1 MGRQSVP
8 GRRLLKLRAFSKFSL
23 PMPRIFLLSPPN
35 CSGVKAQA
43 LLNGTSRGEMARRLR
58 STEGVPLGELAS
70 YLSSLYFRGKLA
82 YARAFGATPNG
93 LPGCHVITPHRG
105 LVGADHT
112 VTLPELQ
119 AMAAVEIDLAEPRY
133 VVPLVKSAVL
143 LHQQCEECEMVL
155 LGSVATGK
163 YVECLQ
169 PIFGETLL
177 FPADF
182 VGRGDMSRGGLM
194 LRCAAAGT
202 ELNYIPVQD
211 AIRKGKRPP
220 KLEKR

>member
-1 MGRQSVP
+1 
-8 GRRLLKLRAFSKFSL
+8 
-23 PMPRIFLLSPPN
+23 MPRIFLLSPPN

-43 LLNGTSRGEMARRLR
+43 LLSGRSTGVLANRLR
-58 STEGVPLGELAS
+58 STEGVPLGDLAS

-82 YARAFGATPNG
+82 YARVYGRGPDG
-93 LPGCHVITPHRG
+93 LPGYYVITPHRG
-105 LVGADHT
+105 LVGADT
-112 VTLPELQ
+112 PVTLAEMQ
-119 AMAAVEIDLAEPRY
+119 AMAAVDIDLAEPRY

-143 LHQQCEECEMVL
+143 LHQQCGECEVVL

-169 PIFGETLL
+169 PIFGESLL

-194 LRCAAAGT
+194 LRCAADGQ
-202 ELNYIPVQD
+202 ELSYISVQD

-220 KLEKR
+220 KLERRT